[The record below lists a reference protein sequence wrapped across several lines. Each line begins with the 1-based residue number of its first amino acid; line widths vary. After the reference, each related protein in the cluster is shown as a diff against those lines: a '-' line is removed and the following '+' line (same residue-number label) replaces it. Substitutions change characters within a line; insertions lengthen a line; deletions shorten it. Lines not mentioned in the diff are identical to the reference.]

1 MTRDEFE
8 TLKRKGTIFCR
19 WCGSNKLEAREARA
33 PHESEI
39 VCQVCTRNQGYLK
52 KDQATPRRPPLPR
65 GTLRQ
70 VWDDWGNHCAIC
82 GLSADEL
89 DDLRIGRT
97 VQHVPPFSVVGDNG
111 YLIPFC
117 DYCQR
122 DSSTQMNRMRVQI
135 ERFRNEDRRPAIPG
149 ELPLESK

>member
-8 TLKRKGTIFCR
+8 SVKGTLPCKQ
-19 WCGSNKLEAREARA
+19 CGLKNLEVRGAAP
-33 PHESEI
+33 PHESM
-39 VCQVCTRNQGYLK
+39 VFCLDCNGFQRFLK
-52 KDQATPRRPPLPR
+52 KDRATPRRPPLPR

-70 VWDDWGNHCAIC
+70 VWDDWGNHCGIC

-89 DDLRIGRT
+89 DDLRICRT

-122 DSSTQMNRMRVQI
+122 DSSTQMNRMRAMI
-135 ERFRNEDRRPAIPG
+135 DRFRNENKQLQTPG
-149 ELPLESK
+149 NITLESN